1 MRHLELREVKQ
12 HFQRHIV
19 NRNGRV
25 HRPLSLLS
33 RRAHTLHHY
42 AGIEEWWGWA
52 VCSQSGEGRAAGL
65 PEARSAKMQTSE
77 GILKYQKEVRVLPL
91 KSVSL
96 VLNHSE
102 VKICV
107 CFLRINP
114 KLNKQTIN
122 M

>member
-1 MRHLELREVKQ
+1 MLAS
-12 HFQRHIV
+12 
-19 NRNGRV
+19 RNGG
-25 HRPLSLLS
+25 
-33 RRAHTLHHY
+33 
-42 AGIEEWWGWA
+42 AGLYVRSPGKAELP
-52 VCSQSGEGRAAGL
+52 GL
-65 PEARSAKMQTSE
+65 PEGRSAKMQTGE